1 MYGYEREG
9 RGHAQHQGF
18 QQLYSYGIDHMDA
31 PIQEEQ
37 DRSCYQNINLTPQRH
52 IIKQLYICIQGDNV

>member
-9 RGHAQHQGF
+9 RGHAQRQGF
-18 QQLYSYGIDHMDA
+18 QQLCSYGIDHMDA
-31 PIQEEQ
+31 PKQEEQ

-52 IIKQLYICIQGDNV
+52 I